1 MRGRPASAASS
12 SQLCS
17 SHFGSELLLG
27 CSESYAGAANMQVV
41 QDRYAPG
48 VQECFRRF
56 DEDNS
61 GSLGSSE
68 LRGGSMSAS
77 KPAQTSSHR

>member
-1 MRGRPASAASS
+1 
-12 SQLCS
+12 
-17 SHFGSELLLG
+17 
-27 CSESYAGAANMQVV
+27 MQVV

-68 LRGGSMSAS
+68 LRGALKSLGLAGSMSAS